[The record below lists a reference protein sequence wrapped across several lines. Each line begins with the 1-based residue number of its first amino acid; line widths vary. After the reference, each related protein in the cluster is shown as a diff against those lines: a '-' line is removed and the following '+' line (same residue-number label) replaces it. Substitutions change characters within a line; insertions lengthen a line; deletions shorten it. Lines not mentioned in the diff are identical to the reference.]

1 MSDRCTP
8 CRMIAAL
15 ACAVVCCL
23 TAVLDAEDW
32 PQWRGIDRA
41 AVWHETG
48 IVERFAEGGLIVKWR
63 TPVRAGF
70 AGPAVAD
77 GRVFVLDYQETP
89 GSRTMDGHERLVALD
104 EETGAVLW
112 TRQWPATY
120 RNIVPV
126 FATGPRATPTVDGD
140 RVYIL
145 GAAGMLSCFDT
156 TSGDLIWKIDAVA
169 DYGVT
174 VPVYGVAH
182 SPVESEHL
190 ITLLG
195 GEPDAMVVAFDK
207 GTGAE
212 AWRAIDTN
220 SEAGYSSPIVLTAGG
235 VRQLIVWHPAGVTSL
250 DPATGRI
257 WWEHDFPLA
266 SGLTIGTPVRS
277 GRYLLITQVENGG
290 LMLAL
295 NPDRPAARLVW
306 TGTNPNR
313 TDRPVQRSMTSTPI
327 VVGDVIYGQC
337 RGLRGISLR
346 RRIKCFGKSKVQHLY
361 RAVVSDVDVGR
372 FEITM
377 NDASLMSC
385 FQCLCYL
392 FGNGQRFIDS
402 NRPLRD
408 PVRQSRSLDQFQHQR
423 PGVVGLLQTVDGCD
437 ARMVQAGENLRFA
450 LEAGKPIRVRGKRL
464 GQDLQRDL
472 PVELGIGG
480 LPHFA
485 HPTFTELGGD
495 RVMTEEVDPI
505 SWTADRRR

>member
-1 MSDRCTP
+1 MPDRRTP

-48 IVERFAEGGLIVKWR
+48 IVERFADDGLIVKWR

-112 TRQWPATY
+112 TREWPATY

-126 FATGPRATPTVDGD
+126 FATGPRATPTVDGG

-156 TSGDLIWKIDAVA
+156 ATGDLIWQIDTVA
-169 DYGVT
+169 DYRVT

-182 SPVESEHL
+182 SPLVEGELL

-207 GTGAE
+207 ATGAE
-212 AWRAIDTN
+212 AWRAIETVA
-220 SEAGYSSPIVLTAGG
+220 EAGYSSPIVITAGG
-235 VRQLIVWHPAGVTSL
+235 VRQLIVWHPAAVTSL
-250 DPATGRI
+250 DPDTGRI
-257 WWEHDFPLA
+257 WWQHDFPLA

-277 GRYLLITQVENGG
+277 GRYLLVTQVENGG

-295 NPDRPAARLVW
+295 NPDRPAARPVW
-306 TGTNPNR
+306 TGANPNR

-327 VVGDVIYGQC
+327 VVGDAIYGLNSY
-337 RGLRGISLR
+337 GELRGVDATTGERLWSSDRLVPEDR
-346 RRIKCFGKSKVQHLY
+346 WASSHLVQHQDRSFISVETGELVIARFT
-361 RAVVSDVDVGR
+361 RAG
-372 FEITM
+372 
-377 NDASLMSC
+377 
-385 FQCLCYL
+385 Y
-392 FGNGQRFIDS
+392 
-402 NRPLRD
+402 
-408 PVRQSRSLDQFQHQR
+408 
-423 PGVVGLLQTVDGCD
+423 
-437 ARMVQAGENLRFA
+437 
-450 LEAGKPIRVRGKRL
+450 
-464 GQDLQRDL
+464 
-472 PVELGIGG
+472 
-480 LPHFA
+480 
-485 HPTFTELGGD
+485 
-495 RVMTEEVDPI
+495 EEVDRTHLRRPLPVPAAVGQ
-505 SWTADRRR
+505 TAGGTTTAPVGASGVRQPPRDRAQRRRGRAPLAGSRGPSRARASSPW

>member
-1 MSDRCTP
+1 MSDRRTP

-41 AVWHETG
+41 AVWRETG
-48 IVERFAEGGLIVKWR
+48 IVERFADDGLIVKWR

-112 TRQWPATY
+112 TREWPATY

-126 FATGPRATPTVDGD
+126 FATGPRATPTVDGG

-156 TSGDLIWKIDAVA
+156 ATGDLIWQIDTVA
-169 DYGVT
+169 DYRVT

-182 SPVESEHL
+182 SPLVEGELL

-207 GTGAE
+207 ATGAE
-212 AWRAIDTN
+212 AWRAIETVA
-220 SEAGYSSPIVLTAGG
+220 EAGYSSPIVITAGG
-235 VRQLIVWHPAGVTSL
+235 VRQLIVWHPAAVTSL
-250 DPATGRI
+250 DPDTGRI
-257 WWEHDFPLA
+257 WWQHDFPLA

-277 GRYLLITQVENGG
+277 GRYLLVTQVENGG

-295 NPDRPAARLVW
+295 NPDRPAARPVW
-306 TGTNPNR
+306 TGANPNR

-327 VVGDVIYGQC
+327 VVGDAIYGLNSY
-337 RGLRGISLR
+337 GELRGVDATTGERLWSSDRLVPEDR
-346 RRIKCFGKSKVQHLY
+346 WASSHLVQHQDRSFISVETGELVI
-361 RAVVSDVDVGR
+361 AR
-372 FEITM
+372 FT
-377 NDASLMSC
+377 
-385 FQCLCYL
+385 
-392 FGNGQRFIDS
+392 
-402 NRPLRD
+402 P
-408 PVRQSRSLDQFQHQR
+408 
-423 PGVVGLLQTVDGCD
+423 
-437 ARMVQAGENLRFA
+437 AGY
-450 LEAGKPIRVRGKRL
+450 
-464 GQDLQRDL
+464 
-472 PVELGIGG
+472 
-480 LPHFA
+480 
-485 HPTFTELGGD
+485 
-495 RVMTEEVDPI
+495 EEVDRTHLLTPTTRTRGGGSNRWRNHDRAVLWAHPAFANRHVI
-505 SWTADRRR
+505 ARNDAEVVRLSLAAADYE

>member
-1 MSDRCTP
+1 MPDRRTP

-15 ACAVVCCL
+15 ACAVACCL
-23 TAVLDAEDW
+23 TAALDAEDW
-32 PQWRGIDRA
+32 PQWRGVDRA
-41 AVWHETG
+41 AVWQETG

-77 GRVFVLDYQETP
+77 GRVFVPDYRETP
-89 GSRTMDGHERLVALD
+89 GTRTMDGRERLVALD

-112 TRQWPATY
+112 TREWPATY

-156 TSGDLIWKIDAVA
+156 ASGDLIWQIDTVA
-169 DYGVT
+169 DYDVT

-182 SPVESEHL
+182 SPLVEGDLL

-207 GTGAE
+207 ATGAE
-212 AWRAIDTN
+212 AWRALDTN
-220 SEAGYSSPIVLTAGG
+220 AEAGYSSPIVTTAGG

-250 DPATGRI
+250 DPATGRT

-295 NPDRPAARLVW
+295 NPDRPAARPVW
-306 TGTNPNR
+306 TGANPNR
-313 TDRPVQRSMTSTPI
+313 TDRPVQR
-327 VVGDVIYGQC
+327 
-337 RGLRGISLR
+337 
-346 RRIKCFGKSKVQHLY
+346 
-361 RAVVSDVDVGR
+361 
-372 FEITM
+372 
-377 NDASLMSC
+377 
-385 FQCLCYL
+385 
-392 FGNGQRFIDS
+392 
-402 NRPLRD
+402 
-408 PVRQSRSLDQFQHQR
+408 
-423 PGVVGLLQTVDGCD
+423 
-437 ARMVQAGENLRFA
+437 
-450 LEAGKPIRVRGKRL
+450 
-464 GQDLQRDL
+464 
-472 PVELGIGG
+472 
-480 LPHFA
+480 
-485 HPTFTELGGD
+485 
-495 RVMTEEVDPI
+495 
-505 SWTADRRR
+505 